1 MANSTSASLKLT
13 VQATG
18 ENSGTWG
25 QITNTNLL
33 IVEQAIGGYDTFNL
47 TNANRAPT
55 FSNGAVSSS
64 KSSNQIAGTLSTN
77 VNVTIPDSKN
87 FHCSKR
93 CIWCLHSDVQN
104 NYRNWSNL
112 GSC

>member
-33 IVEQAIGGYDTFNL
+33 IVEQAIGGYGTFNL
-47 TNANRAPT
+47 TIT
-55 FSNGAVSSS
+55 TDF
-64 KSSNQIAGTLSTN
+64 
-77 VNVTIPDSKN
+77 N
-87 FHCSKR
+87 FYKR
-93 CIWCLHSDVQN
+93 CSI
-104 NYRNWSNL
+104 
-112 GSC
+112 